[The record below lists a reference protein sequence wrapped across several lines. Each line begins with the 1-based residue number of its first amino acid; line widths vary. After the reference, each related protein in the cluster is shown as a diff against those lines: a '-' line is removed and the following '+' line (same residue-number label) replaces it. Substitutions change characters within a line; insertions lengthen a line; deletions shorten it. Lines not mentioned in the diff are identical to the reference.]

1 MITDE
6 KANIYKDSRGWEYKV
21 GAGIGGDTYKG
32 KYKKIRTLSWKCMR
46 VLPWRKT
53 FEEAQKDLEE
63 YAKTKG
69 WKRMEK

>member
-21 GAGIGGDTYKG
+21 AAGIGEDTYKRR
-32 KYKKIRTLSWKCMR
+32 YKKPGTLTWKCMR
-46 VLPWRKT
+46 ALPWRKT
-53 FEEAQKDLEE
+53 RKEAQADLDL
-63 YAKTKG
+63 YAKAKG